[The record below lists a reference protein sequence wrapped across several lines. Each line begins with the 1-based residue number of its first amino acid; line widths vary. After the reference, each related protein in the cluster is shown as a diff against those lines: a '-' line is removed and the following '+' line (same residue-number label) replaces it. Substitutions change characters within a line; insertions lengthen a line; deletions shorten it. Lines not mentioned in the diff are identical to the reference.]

1 MISQPVGFESPD
13 LNIMCTITSIYLVMR
28 MKFISFIVLEC
39 GRILYGGVRP
49 KVASGQK
56 YFSGIDVTN
65 SSVVLEAIVS
75 PLSCTQ
81 LVAKCDHIRSVTSKP
96 LDHLQLLA

>member
-1 MISQPVGFESPD
+1 MLLGKVPNCFRTD
-13 LNIMCTITSIYLVMR
+13 YLNL
-28 MKFISFIVLEC
+28 
-39 GRILYGGVRP
+39 

-65 SSVVLEAIVS
+65 SSVVIVS

-81 LVAKCDHIRSVTSKP
+81 LVAKCDHIRSGLSNPTG
-96 LDHLQLLA
+96 